1 MKGDKRMST
10 EAVLPTST
18 ASPKEGPPKK
28 KRKLS
33 FPTAFTIL
41 FALTIVAVAATW
53 FVPAGQYAKLA
64 YNADAGTLQ
73 ITSPQGAVS
82 EEPATQETLDAIGVN
97 IGIDQFTSG
106 ALSKPIS
113 VPNTYERLEQQ
124 PKGIADI
131 TVSMV
136 SGTVEAAD
144 IMVFILVLGGLI
156 GVVNASGAFESGLM
170 ALTKKTKGHEFL
182 LVFLVSAL
190 MVLGGTTC
198 GLEEEAVAF
207 YPILV
212 PIFLALGYDSII
224 CVGAIFL
231 AGSMG
236 TTFSTIN
243 PFSVVIASNAAGVNF
258 TQGIE
263 WRIAGC
269 VVGAIVV
276 IAYLYWYSRKI
287 KANPAFSYTYEDRE
301 KFAKLYN
308 VEAGETKEARAT
320 GFTLKKKAIL
330 VLFVAAFPIMVW
342 GVVSQGWWFPQMAAS
357 FLAIAIII
365 MFLSGIAEKK
375 VVDAFIHGASSL
387 VGVSLIIGLA
397 RGINL
402 IMEQGLIS
410 DTLLFWSSGLVQGMT
425 GPVFILV
432 MMLIFFLLGFVVPSS
447 SGLAVLY
454 AHHGAAG
461 RHRGH
466 PALGGGV
473 RLPVGPIRHAVPR
486 AHRPRA
492 GHAHDVGHEVL
503 QVAQVRVAHG
513 AVRAHLRRHPAG
525 RPSPRLR
532 RRLICWLFSAGGL
545 RILARI
551 GMTRSLPGVEPLAG
565 CSAASP
571 SAGTTRETIEHAAH
585 PTARFARRRTAGRML
600 AHVWS
605 EESCT
610 EPKRLWTARASSPR
624 SHRSRE
630 AIGRSTVWA
639 LRAPSSCFWSS
650 PSRRWRACS
659 CRCCTTSSMRYTWDM
674 R

>member
-432 MMLIFFLLGFVVPSS
+432 MMVIFFLLGFVVPSS
-447 SGLAVLY
+447 SGLAVLSMPIMAPLADTVGIPRSVVVCAYQWGQY
-454 AHHGAAG
+454 AMLYLAPTGLVLATLTMLDMKYSKWLKFVW
-461 RHRGH
+461 
-466 PALGGGV
+466 PMVLFVLIFGGI
-473 RLPVGPIRHAVPR
+473 L
-486 AHRPRA
+486 
-492 GHAHDVGHEVL
+492 L
-503 QVAQVRVAHG
+503 VAQVLVYG
-513 AVRAHLRRHPAG
+513 AA
-525 RPSPRLR
+525 
-532 RRLICWLFSAGGL
+532 
-545 RILARI
+545 
-551 GMTRSLPGVEPLAG
+551 
-565 CSAASP
+565 
-571 SAGTTRETIEHAAH
+571 
-585 PTARFARRRTAGRML
+585 
-600 AHVWS
+600 
-605 EESCT
+605 
-610 EPKRLWTARASSPR
+610 
-624 SHRSRE
+624 
-630 AIGRSTVWA
+630 
-639 LRAPSSCFWSS
+639 
-650 PSRRWRACS
+650 
-659 CRCCTTSSMRYTWDM
+659 
-674 R
+674 

>member
-1 MKGDKRMST
+1 MST

-330 VLFVAAFPIMVW
+330 
-342 GVVSQGWWFPQMAAS
+342 
-357 FLAIAIII
+357 
-365 MFLSGIAEKK
+365 SGIAEKK

-410 DTLLFWSSGLVQGMT
+410 DTLLFWSSGLVHGMT

-447 SGLAVLY
+447 SGLAVLSMPIMAPLADTVGIPRSVVVCAYQWGQY
-454 AHHGAAG
+454 AMLYLAPTGLVLATLTMLDMKYSKWLKFVW
-461 RHRGH
+461 
-466 PALGGGV
+466 PMVLFVLIFGGI
-473 RLPVGPIRHAVPR
+473 L
-486 AHRPRA
+486 
-492 GHAHDVGHEVL
+492 L
-503 QVAQVRVAHG
+503 VAQVLVYG
-513 AVRAHLRRHPAG
+513 AA
-525 RPSPRLR
+525 
-532 RRLICWLFSAGGL
+532 
-545 RILARI
+545 
-551 GMTRSLPGVEPLAG
+551 
-565 CSAASP
+565 
-571 SAGTTRETIEHAAH
+571 
-585 PTARFARRRTAGRML
+585 
-600 AHVWS
+600 
-605 EESCT
+605 
-610 EPKRLWTARASSPR
+610 
-624 SHRSRE
+624 
-630 AIGRSTVWA
+630 
-639 LRAPSSCFWSS
+639 
-650 PSRRWRACS
+650 
-659 CRCCTTSSMRYTWDM
+659 
-674 R
+674 